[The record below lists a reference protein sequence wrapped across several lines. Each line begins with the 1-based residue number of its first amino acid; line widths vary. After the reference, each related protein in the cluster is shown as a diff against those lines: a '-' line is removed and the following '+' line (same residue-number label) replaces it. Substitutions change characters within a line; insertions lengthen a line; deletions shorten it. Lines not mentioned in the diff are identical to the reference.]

1 MKKPLLILFVLLS
14 CVSVKSQVVFSSFQE
29 VRDYADQHSA
39 SIRISEAQQEVN
51 AIREKQSRS
60 FLYPSVNASAGFNDN
75 ITLQPTL
82 VPAKLFNPNAPE
94 GSFEEM
100 TFGKTYL
107 YTTSIQ
113 AQWNVLDF
121 QKIFAIK
128 TSEFQSEA
136 GKLNTEIN
144 RFNTYNQLAS
154 VYYSILLAQK
164 SLEIDEKNANVTK
177 RMLSNASEKYQKGII
192 SESDLNRVSIQHL
205 QNEKKIKTT
214 ESNLDQLYRQ
224 LQSIL
229 NLREEI
235 QISDLGT
242 DEDHI
247 INPDFQAVHPEILF
261 QEKQI
266 DISKSLLKQSEAM
279 RYPTLGL
286 VYQYNHNWAT
296 DHFMNFSNVNNL
308 PQQFFGVKLNL
319 PLFNGFSINQKIK
332 ESQTEL
338 KIQQMQLENTKIVK
352 DKEDEILK
360 VQYDQST
367 ADLEKTTEILQLQE
381 QNDIHTQ
388 NKYESGIISLDERL
402 DRYSDLLSAQYDYL
416 RSLSDFSLAKYKIYL
431 RTIDFHKP

>member
-1 MKKPLLILFVLLS
+1 MKQSILILFVLLS
-14 CVSVKSQVVFSSFQE
+14 CLSVKSQIVFSSFQE
-29 VRDYADQHSA
+29 VRDYADKHSA

-82 VPAKLFNPNAPE
+82 VPARLFNPNATE

-136 GKLNTEIN
+136 GKLSTEIN

-154 VYYSILLAQK
+154 VYYSILLSQK

-177 RMLSNASEKYQKGII
+177 KMLQNASEKYRKGII

-235 QISDLGT
+235 QISDFGT

-247 INPDFQAVHPEILF
+247 INPDFQAVHPEIFF

-266 DISKSLLKQSEAM
+266 DISKSVVKQSEAM

-286 VYQYNHNWAT
+286 VYQYNHNWTT
-296 DHFMNFSNVNNL
+296 DHFMDFSNVNNL

-319 PLFNGFSINQKIK
+319 PLFNGFSIHQKIK

-360 VQYDQST
+360 IQYNQSI
-367 ADLEKTTEILQLQE
+367 ADLEKTKEILQLQE

-402 DRYSDLLSAQYDYL
+402 DRYSDLLSAQNDYL

>member
-247 INPDFQAVHPEILF
+247 INPDFPAVHPEILF

-296 DHFMNFSNVNNL
+296 DHFMDFSNVNNL

-360 VQYDQST
+360 IQYDQSI
-367 ADLEKTTEILQLQE
+367 ADLKKTTEILQLQE

>member
-29 VRDYADQHSA
+29 VRDYADQHSV

-296 DHFMNFSNVNNL
+296 DHFMDFSNVNNL

-360 VQYDQST
+360 IQYDQSI

>member
-1 MKKPLLILFVLLS
+1 MKKSLLILFVLLS
-14 CVSVKSQVVFSSFQE
+14 CLSVKSQVVFNSFQE
-29 VRDYADQHSA
+29 VRDYADKHSA

-51 AIREKQSRS
+51 AIREKQSKS

-82 VPAKLFNPNAPE
+82 VPARLFNPNAPE

-100 TFGKTYL
+100 KFGKTYL

-177 RMLSNASEKYQKGII
+177 IMLHNASEKYQKGII

-224 LQSIL
+224 LQGIL
-229 NLREEI
+229 DLREEI
-235 QISDLGT
+235 QISDFGT

-266 DISKSLLKQSEAM
+266 DISKSLVKQSEAM

-286 VYQYNHNWAT
+286 VYQYNYNWAT
-296 DHFMNFSNVNNL
+296 DHFMDFSNVNSL

-319 PLFNGFSINQKIK
+319 PLFNGFSINRKIK

-360 VQYDQST
+360 IQYDQSV

>member
-29 VRDYADQHSA
+29 VRNYADQHSA

-51 AIREKQSRS
+51 ANREKQSRS

-247 INPDFQAVHPEILF
+247 INSDFQAVHPEILF

-296 DHFMNFSNVNNL
+296 DHFMDFSNVNNL

-319 PLFNGFSINQKIK
+319 PLFNGFSIHQKIK

-360 VQYDQST
+360 IQYDQSI
-367 ADLEKTTEILQLQE
+367 ADLEKTTEILQLQQ

>member
-128 TSEFQSEA
+128 TSELQSEA

-296 DHFMNFSNVNNL
+296 DHFMDFSNVNNL

-360 VQYDQST
+360 IQYDQSI